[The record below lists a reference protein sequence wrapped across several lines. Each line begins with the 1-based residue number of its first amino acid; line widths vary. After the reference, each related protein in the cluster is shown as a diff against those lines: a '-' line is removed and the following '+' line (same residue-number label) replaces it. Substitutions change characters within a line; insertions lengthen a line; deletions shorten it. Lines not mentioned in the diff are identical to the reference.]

1 MWWQCTWCEEAGEFC
16 KVNPVGICWWC
27 KSRKLGCS
35 LMPDNPATGKMDCQ
49 AKSKQELF
57 QWCKEQA
64 DIKAQAKQEEV
75 AKYAKVKIGKQRAH
89 NSANSGK
96 AEASASASPL
106 ELAGLR
112 TLTLESGDS
121 SAANTPADSPR
132 ALLQPLSPRCPS
144 RHIPEHSAGE
154 FVYRLSLTAP
164 TLHSTGLVLKVPAA
178 PQLLETAH
186 QQVSHSHS
194 DASQA
199 SEAGDNASRIA
210 VLERKQD
217 ALERKQ
223 TMLKEENDQLKIWV
237 CNLERR
243 MEQCD
248 A

>member
-1 MWWQCTWCEEAGEFC
+1 MRWQCTRCEEAGEVC
-16 KVNPVGICWWC
+16 KVNPVGVCQRC

-35 LMPDNPATGKMDCQ
+35 LMPDNPATGKTDRR

-57 QWCKEQA
+57 QYRKEQA
-64 DIKAQAKQEEV
+64 DIRAQAKQEEV
-75 AKYAKVKIGKQRAH
+75 AKRAKVKIGKQRAR
-89 NSANSGK
+89 NSADSGE

-121 SAANTPADSPR
+121 SAANTPADSPG
-132 ALLQPLSPRCPS
+132 ALLQPPSPRRPS
-144 RHIPEHSAGE
+144 RHIPKRLAGE

-164 TLHSTGLVLKVPAA
+164 ALHSTGMVLKVPAA

-186 QQVSHSHS
+186 RQVSHSRG

-210 VLERKQD
+210 ALERKQD

-223 TMLKEENDQLKIWV
+223 TALEEENDQLKIRV
-237 CNLERR
+237 RNLERR
-243 MEQCD
+243 MEQRD